1 MVPVGGAVIAGF
13 DKSLIQA
20 IGKIYPG
27 IKVLLLMDFVFS
39 FAEGLG
45 CNYKQLGI
53 WNHQRNLF
61 LLEPILE
68 PFLRYCKVL

>member
-53 WNHQRNLF
+53 WNH
-61 LLEPILE
+61 
-68 PFLRYCKVL
+68 

>member
-27 IKVLLLMDFVFS
+27 IKVLLLLLIDFVFS
-39 FAEGLG
+39 FVEGLFQD
-45 CNYKQLGI
+45 YKQPGT
-53 WNHQRNLF
+53 
-61 LLEPILE
+61 
-68 PFLRYCKVL
+68 

>member
-27 IKVLLLMDFVFS
+27 IKVLLLLLIDFVFS
-39 FAEGLG
+39 FAEGLFQD
-45 CNYKQLGI
+45 YKQPGI
-53 WNHQRNLF
+53 
-61 LLEPILE
+61 
-68 PFLRYCKVL
+68 